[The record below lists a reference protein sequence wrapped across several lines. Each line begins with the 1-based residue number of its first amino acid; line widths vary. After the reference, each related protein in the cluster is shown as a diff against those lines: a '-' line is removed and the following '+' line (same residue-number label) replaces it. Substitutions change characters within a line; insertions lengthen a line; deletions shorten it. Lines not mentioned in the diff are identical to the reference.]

1 MNNSAGFTLVE
12 LIVTIVLV
20 GILVGAAIPTFNNVI
35 NTTQKQVNISNM
47 ETIKNTFMQYFYE
60 NHMTGNPH
68 FPPEPENDLMDT
80 TYKETQLQD
89 GRTLDNLFNGKAGL
103 PYNSNGNPY
112 SYYQENDTSSTGCV
126 TRIMIIKDMNTD
138 SPSYEEYVIGEI

>member
-20 GILVGAAIPTFNNVI
+20 GILVGTAIPTFNNVI
-35 NTTQKQVNISNM
+35 NKTQKQVNISNM

-68 FPPEPENDLMDT
+68 FPPEPENGLMDS
-80 TYKETQLQD
+80 TYREIQLQN
-89 GRTLDNLFNGKAGL
+89 GRTPDHLFNGDL
-103 PYNSNGNPY
+103 PYNTNNNPY
-112 SYYQENDTSSTGCV
+112 NYYWDDDTSEYGFITK
-126 TRIMIIKDMNTD
+126 RIIIKDIDSD
-138 SPSYEEYVIGEI
+138 SPSLNEYVVGEI

>member
-20 GILVGAAIPTFNNVI
+20 GILVGSAIPTFSNVI

-60 NHMTGNPH
+60 NHMTGDPH
-68 FPPEPENDLMDT
+68 FPPEPENDMMDS

-89 GRTLDNLFNGKAGL
+89 GRTLNNLFVRPVYL
-103 PYNSNGNPY
+103 IIVM
-112 SYYQENDTSSTGCV
+112 EILIV
-126 TRIMIIKDMNTD
+126 IIKRMIQVLQDL
-138 SPSYEEYVIGEI
+138 

>member
-60 NHMTGNPH
+60 NHMTGAPH
-68 FPPEPENDLMDT
+68 FPPEPENDMMDS
-80 TYKETQLQD
+80 TYREITLED
-89 GRTLDNLFNGKAGL
+89 GRTPDDLFSGDL
-103 PYNSNGNPY
+103 PYNTNQYPY
-112 SYYQENDTSSTGCV
+112 TYYWDDDTSNTGFI
-126 TRIMIIKDMNTD
+126 TKRIVIKDVDPD
-138 SPSYEEYVIGEI
+138 SPSLNEYVVGEI